1 MDYKGRKIKLALKQQ
16 LEEITFMAQTT
27 HRSTSRVL
35 DIFELLSTTSSDGAT
50 LTEIAQALESPKSSI
65 LPILQTLVARGYIDM
80 DYRTNK
86 YSIGLNLYMAASIYR
101 SKISINKFIDN
112 EMQRMTARLEE
123 SCCLAVLNGR
133 HSLFLHRT
141 DPQASVHCHKSPGKE
156 ELACLGAVGKSL
168 LCDYKLKEISD
179 LFLSNGQTLPNDVN
193 LYRVHV
199 QMEETRLTGLSYE
212 YGEVESGIQCIATPI
227 RYHEK
232 VVAALGVIL
241 PIFRLTPEKVLDCTR
256 SLPISAQCI
265 ENTLSSTTEDI
276 SEIFSLNG
284 FRNL

>member
-1 MDYKGRKIKLALKQQ
+1 
-16 LEEITFMAQTT
+16 MAQTA

-86 YSIGLNLYMAASIYR
+86 YSIGVNLYMAASIYR

-112 EMQRMTARLEE
+112 EMRHLTTRLEE
-123 SCCLAVLNGR
+123 SCCLAVLDGR
-133 HSLFLHRT
+133 NSLFLHRT
-141 DPQASVHCHKSPGKE
+141 DPRDGVHCQKSPGKS

-179 LFLSNGQTLPNDVN
+179 LFLSNGQTLPNDIN
-193 LYRVHV
+193 LYRLHV
-199 QMEETRLTGLSYE
+199 QMEETRFTSLSYE
-212 YGEVESGIQCIATPI
+212 YGEVEPGIQCVATPI
-227 RYHEK
+227 RHQEK
-232 VVAALGVIL
+232 VVAALGIIL
-241 PIFRLTPEKVLDCTR
+241 PVFRLTPEKIPDCTR
-256 SLPISAQCI
+256 LLPVSAQRI
-265 ENTLSSTTEDI
+265 ENTLASTTEDI
-276 SEIFSLNG
+276 SDIFSLSG

>member
-1 MDYKGRKIKLALKQQ
+1 
-16 LEEITFMAQTT
+16 MAQTA

-86 YSIGLNLYMAASIYR
+86 YSIGVNLYMAASIYR
-101 SKISINKFIDN
+101 NKISINKFIDN
-112 EMQRMTARLEE
+112 EMRHLTTRLEE
-123 SCCLAVLNGR
+123 SCCLAVLDGR
-133 HSLFLHRT
+133 NSLFLHRT
-141 DPQASVHCHKSPGKE
+141 DPRDGVHCQKSPGKS

-179 LFLSNGQTLPNDVN
+179 LFLSNGQTLPNDIN
-193 LYRVHV
+193 LYRLHV
-199 QMEETRLTGLSYE
+199 QMEETRFTSLSYE
-212 YGEVESGIQCIATPI
+212 YGEVEPGIQCVATPI
-227 RYHEK
+227 RHQEK
-232 VVAALGVIL
+232 VVAALGIIL
-241 PIFRLTPEKVLDCTR
+241 PVFRLTPEKILDCTR
-256 SLPISAQCI
+256 LLPVSAQRI
-265 ENTLSSTTEDI
+265 ENTLASTTEDI
-276 SEIFSLNG
+276 SDIFSLSG